1 MITHV
6 SLDLETLDTCGRA
19 TILAIAG
26 VAVTEQDGEFTLSHP
41 HFYRVCNIESQDK
54 RTMSQSTVNWW
65 ERQSEEARRVFDEA
79 KTARHPAHALLEFRD
94 WIGNLP
100 GDVQVWGNGSVFD
113 IGILADAMWEWGIT
127 EPWDFR
133 NIRDLRTLADIARRY
148 GFSTVLPDVG
158 THHNALDDALYQA
171 NYLAAYFNHLN
182 RVTRHER

>member
-26 VAVTEQDGEFTLSHP
+26 VAVTEQDGEFTLPHP
-41 HFYRVCNIESQDK
+41 HFYRVCNTDSQNK
-54 RTMSQSTVNWW
+54 RTTSRSTVNWW
-65 ERQSEEARRVFDEA
+65 RRQSKEARHVFDEA
-79 KTARHPAHALLEFRD
+79 RTAAPLAHVLLDFCD
-94 WIGNLP
+94 WIRNLP
-100 GDVQVWGNGSVFD
+100 GEVHIWGNGSVFD
-113 IGILADAMWEWGIT
+113 VGILADAMWELMIR

-182 RVTRHER
+182 EVTCNER